1 MTQLR
6 MRARAARAVVC
17 GGVEA
22 LEATAA
28 QSVAA
33 ERREENKRLKGDE
46 RELELEWGYCTAN
59 AG

>member
-1 MTQLR
+1 
-6 MRARAARAVVC
+6 MRPRAARAVVC

-33 ERREENKRLKGDE
+33 ARREENKRLKGDE